1 MPAGGV
7 PWNMSDVV
15 VVVVVVV
22 VIIVGVEVMRTQLR
36 GRKQAF
42 HDGGVWLVGWLVG
55 VLSGIK

>member
-42 HDGGVWLVGWLVG
+42 HDGGVWLVGWCV
-55 VLSGIK
+55 KW

>member
-15 VVVVVVV
+15 VVVVVIV
-22 VIIVGVEVMRTQLR
+22 VGVEVMRTQLR

-55 VLSGIK
+55 VLSG

>member
-7 PWNMSDVV
+7 PWNMSD
-15 VVVVVVV
+15 VVVVVV

-55 VLSGIK
+55 VLSGSK

>member
-7 PWNMSDVV
+7 PWNVSD
-15 VVVVVVV
+15 VVVVVV

-42 HDGGVWLVGWLVG
+42 HDGGGVGWLVGWLVC
-55 VLSGIK
+55 